1 MAYTTTWTDRGV
13 IWKYSQQL
21 TGSEAIESNMSIY
34 GDPRFDELRYQILDL
49 REVTE
54 NQFHDTEM
62 RRLAYLNAAA
72 ARTNSRI
79 RVALIAN
86 ESTGLEIAQNYL
98 EQMVQSPWEHR
109 HFDTFE
115 TALAWGQD
123 NFTHPPF
130 PKSTPTADPANRFQ
144 PCP

>member
-13 IWKYSQQL
+13 TWKYSQEL

-34 GDPRFDELRYQILDL
+34 GDPRFDELRYQIMDL

-54 NQFHDTEM
+54 YQCHGTEM
-62 RRLAYLNAAA
+62 RRLAHLNAAA

-79 RVALIAN
+79 RVALVA
-86 ESTGLEIAQNYL
+86 SQGAGLEIAQNYL
-98 EQMVQSPWEHR
+98 EHTDKSPWEHR
-109 HFDTFE
+109 LFE
-115 TALAWGQD
+115 TLEAAVAWGQH
-123 NFTHPPF
+123 NFTPPPF
-130 PKSTPTADPANRFQ
+130 PESASAGLATDRFQ